1 MDRDGWNERY
11 RGSGLVWS
19 AEPNRFLVEQVVGLA
34 PGRALDLAAGEGRNA
49 VWLAEQGW
57 TTTAVDFSDVA
68 IGKAAEMAVARGV
81 TIATAVADVT
91 GDLSGSVAPGGFD
104 LVVVAYLQLRA
115 EDRARAMA
123 NAVAALAP
131 GGTLLEIAHD
141 AANLSGGFGGPQ
153 DPFVLATPAEV
164 VALLDG
170 LVVESAETVER
181 PVETAEG
188 PRIAID
194 HMVRARRPV

>member
-1 MDRDGWNERY
+1 VDSQAWNERY

-19 AEPNRFLVEQVVGLA
+19 AEPNRFLVEQVSGRA
-34 PGRALDLAAGEGRNA
+34 AGRALDLAAGEGRNA

-57 TTTAVDFSDVA
+57 ATTAVDFSDVA
-68 IGKAAEMAVARGV
+68 IEKAGEMAAARGV
-81 TIATAVADVT
+81 SITTAVADVT

-104 LVVVAYLQLRA
+104 LVVVAYLQLPA
-115 EDRARAMA
+115 EDRARALA

-141 AANLSGGFGGPQ
+141 AANLSGGYGGPQ
-153 DPFVLATPAEV
+153 DPSVLATPAEV
-164 VALLDG
+164 AALLDG

-188 PRIAID
+188 MRIAID
-194 HMVRARRPV
+194 HLVRARRPV

>member
-1 MDRDGWNERY
+1 MDRDAWNERY

-19 AEPNRFLVEQVVGLA
+19 AEPNRFLVEQVADRA
-34 PGRALDLAAGEGRNA
+34 PGRALDLAAGEGRNS

-57 TTTAVDFSDVA
+57 AITAVDFSDVA
-68 IGKAAEMAVARGV
+68 IEKAREMAAARGV
-81 TIATAVADVT
+81 SITTVVADVT
-91 GDLSGSVAPGGFD
+91 GDLTGIVTPRDFD
-104 LVVVAYLQLRA
+104 LVVVAYLQLPA

-153 DPFVLATPAEV
+153 DPSVLATPAEV
-164 VALLDG
+164 SALLDG
-170 LVVESAETVER
+170 LVVESAETIER

-194 HMVRARRPV
+194 HLVRARRPV

>member
-91 GDLSGSVAPGGFD
+91 GDLAGIVDPGSFD

-164 VALLDG
+164 VALLDE

>member
-1 MDRDGWNERY
+1 MDRDAWNERY

-19 AEPNRFLVEQVVGLA
+19 AEPNRFLVEQVADRA
-34 PGRALDLAAGEGRNA
+34 PGRALDLAAGEGRNS

-57 TTTAVDFSDVA
+57 AITAVDFSDVA
-68 IGKAAEMAVARGV
+68 IEKAREMAAARGV
-81 TIATAVADVT
+81 SITTVVADVT
-91 GDLSGSVAPGGFD
+91 GDLTGIVTPRDFD
-104 LVVVAYLQLRA
+104 LVVVAYLQLPA

-141 AANLSGGFGGPQ
+141 AANLSGGYGGPQ
-153 DPFVLATPAEV
+153 DPSVLATPAEV
-164 VALLDG
+164 AALLDG

-188 PRIAID
+188 TRIAID
-194 HMVRARRPV
+194 HVVRARRPV

>member
-1 MDRDGWNERY
+1 MDRDAWNERY

-19 AEPNRFLVEQVVGLA
+19 AEPNRFLVEQVADRA
-34 PGRALDLAAGEGRNA
+34 PGRALDLAAGEGRNS

-57 TTTAVDFSDVA
+57 ATTAVDFSDVA
-68 IGKAAEMAVARGV
+68 IEKAGEMAAVRGV
-81 TIATAVADVT
+81 SITTVVADVT
-91 GDLSGSVAPGGFD
+91 GDLSGIVTPRDFD
-104 LVVVAYLQLRA
+104 LVVVAYLQLPA

-131 GGTLLEIAHD
+131 GGMLLEIAHD
-141 AANLSGGFGGPQ
+141 AANLSGGHGGPQ
-153 DPFVLATPAEV
+153 DPSVLATPAEV
-164 VALLDG
+164 AALLDG

-188 PRIAID
+188 TRIAID
-194 HMVRARRPV
+194 HVVRARRPV

>member
-1 MDRDGWNERY
+1 MDSQAWNERY

-19 AEPNRFLVEQVVGLA
+19 AEPNRFLVEQVSGRA
-34 PGRALDLAAGEGRNA
+34 AGRALDLAAGEGRNA

-57 TTTAVDFSDVA
+57 ATTAVDFSDVA
-68 IGKAAEMAVARGV
+68 IEKAGEMAAARGV
-81 TIATAVADVT
+81 SITTAVADVT

-104 LVVVAYLQLRA
+104 LVVVAYLQLPA
-115 EDRARAMA
+115 EDRARALA

-141 AANLSGGFGGPQ
+141 AANLSGGYGGPQ
-153 DPFVLATPAEV
+153 DPSVLATPAEV
-164 VALLDG
+164 AALLDG

-188 PRIAID
+188 MRIAID
-194 HMVRARRPV
+194 HLVRARRPV